1 VYDKQ
6 QNRANNTK
14 ENEVLK
20 EKIRNLVD

>member
-14 ENEVLK
+14 ENEGLK